1 MASYAL
7 PRAQALADPLRLHQK
22 LPVVGPRGV
31 RDSHRDLR
39 LEMLASGSHCVLLR
53 AAPPI
58 PRGLTQNPYFIWRS
72 RGDPARDVIYRLS

>member
-7 PRAQALADPLRLHQK
+7 PGAQALADPLRLHEQ

-39 LEMLASGSHCVLLR
+39 LEMLAGGSDRVLMCVTPAIPSALDR
-53 AAPPI
+53 AI
-58 PRGLTQNPYFIWRS
+58 DEL
-72 RGDPARDVIYRLS
+72 